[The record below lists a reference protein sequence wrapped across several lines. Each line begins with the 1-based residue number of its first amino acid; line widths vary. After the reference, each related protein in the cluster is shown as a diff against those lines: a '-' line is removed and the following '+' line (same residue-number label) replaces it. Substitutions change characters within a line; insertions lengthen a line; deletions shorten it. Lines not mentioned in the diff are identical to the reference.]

1 MELCIVE
8 ICSYGRCPKVADLNV
23 LCTDILGRDGGSIVI
38 VLNALLYNERR
49 KLTLII
55 GYLLVNCIFSREK
68 HCLRGEMHFSKIPLW
83 FKHIKREGE
92 QNIGGKEI
100 WFNLYV

>member
-1 MELCIVE
+1 MYSIESIFCLCSLCYLKISEEMELCIVE

-68 HCLRGEMHFSKIPLW
+68 HCLRGEMLFSKIPL
-83 FKHIKREGE
+83 
-92 QNIGGKEI
+92 
-100 WFNLYV
+100 